1 MYAMNNRR
9 NRRLNNLFSRFSTNL
24 QFYRP
29 ELGGVVVCPL
39 CLGIFE
45 RNAIETGNL
54 TVEHIIPSSIGGRMT
69 TITCKACNNIDG
81 TKLDSQLPKRF
92 NAEDIMTGKLDE
104 SLRGRIFVG
113 SYEQTADVSLFK
125 NGEFSVKI
133 IGLPKQSDPKQ
144 IDGIIESLKSGE
156 REIKFDFNL
165 GYRAYLSN
173 VAIIRACYLMMFRY
187 FGYGYILLPYLDDV
201 RKLIRRPEPD
211 SPVLTGL
218 IKWNDVPKSN
228 VISFIKKPK
237 ELRCFSPILDLS
249 TSTVRFYGM
258 LFPGFDEAAKSFY
271 RDLSAN
277 ANMLK
282 ETLSPI
288 LDIIDYDQAFLTQ
301 PSYKSLPFRIWN
313 GSIEVV
319 EEKDSA

>member
-1 MYAMNNRR
+1 MNNRR
-9 NRRLNNLFSRFSTNL
+9 NRRLNKLFNRFSTNL

-29 ELGGVVVCPL
+29 ELGDVVVCPL
-39 CLGIFE
+39 CLRVFD
-45 RNAIETGNL
+45 RNEIETGNL
-54 TVEHIIPSSIGGRMT
+54 TVEHVIPSKIGGRMT
-69 TITCKACNNIDG
+69 TITCKTCNNIDG
-81 TKLDSQLPKRF
+81 SKLDSQLPKRF
-92 NAEDIMTGKLDE
+92 NAEDIMTGKLDR
-104 SLRGRIFVG
+104 SLQGRISVG

-144 IDGIIESLKSGE
+144 IDGIIESIKGGE
-156 REIKFDFNL
+156 REIKFDFNF
-165 GYRAYLSN
+165 GYRPYLSN

-187 FGYGYILLPYLDDV
+187 FGYGYILLSYLDDV

-211 SPVLTGL
+211 SPVLAGL
-218 IKWNDVPKSN
+218 IKWNDVPKSS
-228 VISFIKKPK
+228 VVGFIKEPK

-258 LFPGFDEAAKSFY
+258 LFPGFDESAKSFY
-271 RDLSAN
+271 RDLSESADV
-277 ANMLK
+277 LK
-282 ETLSPI
+282 ETPPPI

-313 GSIEVV
+313 GLVEIV
-319 EEKDSA
+319 EEKDST